1 MRYDFSDRP
10 LYRFSERSIED
21 VFGDRTVAGAFIL
34 HISRSLYAGTTCVMA
49 AACEYALR
57 WDVPRRRWRCRQ
69 TYDRA
74 ALADPAGR
82 APMACAPATPVVTVN
97 AAPRRA
103 WRSRPADA
111 RRCKTA
117 AC

>member
-49 AACEYALR
+49 AGDLRQALL
-57 WDVPRRRWRCRQ
+57 DE
-69 TYDRA
+69 
-74 ALADPAGR
+74 L
-82 APMACAPATPVVTVN
+82 
-97 AAPRRA
+97 
-103 WRSRPADA
+103 RSRPVHRANCPW
-111 RRCKTA
+111 RYWRYLSPHPPTW
-117 AC
+117 